1 MLDINDPKVRWA
13 QQLADKTNEQ
23 QCIIR
28 NAIGGLDI
36 KRASAINLVNNQKV
50 LAIIEPKNQRL
61 TGENHAYKKIR
72 SFISLRFS
80 GRNSYKPY
88 TQMCSYG
95 NGAVI

>member
-23 QCIIR
+23 QCIIC

-61 TGENHAYKKIR
+61 IGEKHDNEKTQTP
-72 SFISLRFS
+72 ISMRLSRV
-80 GRNSYKPY
+80 N
-88 TQMCSYG
+88 CH
-95 NGAVI
+95 